1 MVKVLKKTKVPA
13 KIRAKASA
21 LKGVTKAKSKALAI
35 CDFNKDIDGL
45 AKQYAALVI
54 KSEKKNWTWSDV
66 KTKGN
71 DRLTSTQR
79 KKVRDLAISKH
90 NVPVIP
96 VNAKKFPAFPA
107 KYVAETVQLDPSL
120 YMSTD
125 AVQFK
130 RLNTDLKKSNPA
142 YDAATQSFPPSKK
155 KYTWHHHQDTGKMQL
170 VEFGVHN
177 ATNHKGG
184 RTTWSLGKR

>member
-1 MVKVLKKTKVPA
+1 MVKVKVSAKKKA
-13 KIRAKASA
+13 QASA

-45 AKQYAALVI
+45 AKQYVALVI

-71 DRLTSTQR
+71 DRLTATQR
-79 KKVRDLAISKH
+79 KKIRDLAISKY

-96 VNAKKFPAFPA
+96 VDKNKFPAFPA
-107 KYVAETVQLDPSL
+107 KYIAHTVQLDPSL

-125 AVQFK
+125 AVQF
-130 RLNTDLKKSNPA
+130 RQLNKDLKAVNPN
-142 YDAATQSFPPSKK
+142 YDEATQSFPPSKK

>member
-1 MVKVLKKTKVPA
+1 MPNKTKVTKVTA
-13 KIRAKASA
+13 KKKAQSA
-21 LKGVTKAKSKALAI
+21 VSKVVTKVKTKALAI

-45 AKQYAALVI
+45 AKQYANLVI
-54 KSEKKNWTWSDV
+54 KSEKKNWTWNDV

-71 DRLTSTQR
+71 NRLTATQR

-90 NVPVIP
+90 KVPVIP

-107 KYVAETVQLDPSL
+107 QYVAKTVQLDSNL

-130 RLNTDLKKSNPA
+130 RLNTDLAKSDPT